1 MKSKRSFSVMKR
13 FCGAGAFC
21 AARHVATNSR
31 TRAAGKRKRDAIIVG
46 RSPTRRA
53 IVNGR
58 RRISQVDEKS
68 DQARTPGWGTNR
80 SADTASLASLGLA
93 PLRMTILTALLQMAP
108 AA

>member
-31 TRAAGKRKRDAIIVG
+31 NRAAGKRKRDAIIVG

-68 DQARTPGWGTNR
+68 DQMRTPVAANR
-80 SADTASLASLGLA
+80 SADTRVPHLSSLGLA
-93 PLRMTILTALLQMAP
+93 PLRMTILTALLQ
-108 AA
+108 